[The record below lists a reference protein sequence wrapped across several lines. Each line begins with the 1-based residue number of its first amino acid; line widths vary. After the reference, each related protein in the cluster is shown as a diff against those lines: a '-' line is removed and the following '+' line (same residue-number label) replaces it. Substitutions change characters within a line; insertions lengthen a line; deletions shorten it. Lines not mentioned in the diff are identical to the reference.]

1 MERLNHNLAAKPAS
15 ERLGYLAFVLTA
27 CVFAVF
33 FVMPIVWSFANS
45 FKPAAAALADPAAL
59 FSKAFSLENYRRLEH
74 VGAGWYVYAG
84 NSVLIAAG
92 TVLLTVLV
100 SVPAGYGFSKFR
112 FPGQSLLFVLIMATM
127 MIPFQSILTP
137 LFLILKV
144 FRLQNNLFGLVLIYV
159 TFQLPFSVFMMRN
172 AFDAVPKALIEAARI
187 DGASQATILRR
198 IMLPIALP
206 GVATVAMF
214 AFLNSWNEF
223 LAALIF
229 PVRSEQVHAA
239 DHAGECFVGHLWHHR
254 LGRASGRYSR
264 DHGPLHPAFP
274 SLATIL
280 RARPDGRCREV
291 TALVPL
297 RSPHDQLT
305 SFSTG
310 TRCGTAAIQAR
321 RPFQCRIRWRFLAK
335 LDGDGSQ
342 RHHPDT
348 AQAAG
353 RGGLPRGARF

>member
-1 MERLNHNLAAKPAS
+1 MHRLNYKPHYKPQPKSAS
-15 ERLGYLAFVLTA
+15 EQLGYLAFILVAL
-27 CVFAVF
+27 VFALF

-45 FKPAAAALADPAAL
+45 FKPAAEALANPAAL

-74 VGAGWYVYAG
+74 VGAGWYIYAG
-84 NSVLIAAG
+84 NSVVIAAG

-112 FPGQSLLFVLIMATM
+112 FPGQGLLFVLIMATM

-137 LFLILKV
+137 LFLILKTV
-144 FRLQNNLFGLVLIYV
+144 RLQNNLFGLVLIYV

-229 PVRSEQVHAA
+229 LSDQNKFTLPIMLVNVSSGIYGIIDWGALQAGIAVTMVPCIVLFLLLQRYYVRGLT
-239 DHAGECFVGHLWHHR
+239 AGAV
-254 LGRASGRYSR
+254 
-264 DHGPLHPAFP
+264 
-274 SLATIL
+274 
-280 RARPDGRCREV
+280 
-291 TALVPL
+291 
-297 RSPHDQLT
+297 
-305 SFSTG
+305 
-310 TRCGTAAIQAR
+310 
-321 RPFQCRIRWRFLAK
+321 K
-335 LDGDGSQ
+335 
-342 RHHPDT
+342 
-348 AQAAG
+348 
-353 RGGLPRGARF
+353 

>member
-1 MERLNHNLAAKPAS
+1 MDRLTYTLAPKPMS
-15 ERLGYLAFVLTA
+15 ERLGFPVFLLTA
-27 CVFAVF
+27 LVFAVF

-45 FKPAAAALADPAAL
+45 FKPAAEALANPAAL

-112 FPGQSLLFVLIMATM
+112 FPGQSVLFVLIMATM

-137 LFLILKV
+137 LFLILKA

-229 PVRSEQVHAA
+229 LSDQNKFTLPIMLVNVSSGIYGIIDWGALQAGIAVTMVPCILLFLLLQRYYVRGLT
-239 DHAGECFVGHLWHHR
+239 AGAV
-254 LGRASGRYSR
+254 
-264 DHGPLHPAFP
+264 
-274 SLATIL
+274 
-280 RARPDGRCREV
+280 
-291 TALVPL
+291 
-297 RSPHDQLT
+297 
-305 SFSTG
+305 
-310 TRCGTAAIQAR
+310 
-321 RPFQCRIRWRFLAK
+321 K
-335 LDGDGSQ
+335 
-342 RHHPDT
+342 
-348 AQAAG
+348 
-353 RGGLPRGARF
+353 

>member
-1 MERLNHNLAAKPAS
+1 MDRLLRKPARKPIG
-15 ERLGYLAFVLTA
+15 EQLAFLGFLLVAL
-27 CVFAVF
+27 VFAVIF
-33 FVMPIVWSFANS
+33 IMPIVWSFANS
-45 FKPAAAALADPAAL
+45 FKPAAEALANPAAL

-84 NSVLIAAG
+84 NSVMIAVG
-92 TVLLTVLV
+92 TVLLTVLI

-112 FPGQSLLFVLIMATM
+112 FPGQSLLFILIMATM

-144 FRLQNNLFGLVLIYV
+144 LRLQNSLVGLVLIYV
-159 TFQLPFSVFMMRN
+159 TFQLPFSIFMMRN

-229 PVRSEQVHAA
+229 LSDQNKFTLPIMLVNV
-239 DHAGECFVGHLWHHR
+239 
-254 LGRASGRYSR
+254 ASGIYGIIDWGALQAGIAVTMVPCILLFLLLQRYYVR
-264 DHGPLHPAFP
+264 GL
-274 SLATIL
+274 
-280 RARPDGRCREV
+280 
-291 TALVPL
+291 TA
-297 RSPHDQLT
+297 
-305 SFSTG
+305 
-310 TRCGTAAIQAR
+310 
-321 RPFQCRIRWRFLAK
+321 
-335 LDGDGSQ
+335 
-342 RHHPDT
+342 
-348 AQAAG
+348 
-353 RGGLPRGARF
+353 GAVK

>member
-1 MERLNHNLAAKPAS
+1 MERLNHKLAAKPVS
-15 ERLGYLAFVLTA
+15 ERLGYLAFILTA

-92 TVLLTVLV
+92 TVVLTVLV

-137 LFLILKV
+137 LFLILKF

-229 PVRSEQVHAA
+229 LSDQNKFTLPIMLVNVSSGIYGIIDWGALQAGIAVTMVPCILLFLLLQRYYVRGLT
-239 DHAGECFVGHLWHHR
+239 AGAV
-254 LGRASGRYSR
+254 
-264 DHGPLHPAFP
+264 
-274 SLATIL
+274 
-280 RARPDGRCREV
+280 
-291 TALVPL
+291 
-297 RSPHDQLT
+297 
-305 SFSTG
+305 
-310 TRCGTAAIQAR
+310 
-321 RPFQCRIRWRFLAK
+321 K
-335 LDGDGSQ
+335 
-342 RHHPDT
+342 
-348 AQAAG
+348 
-353 RGGLPRGARF
+353 

>member
-1 MERLNHNLAAKPAS
+1 MDRLNYKPQPKPAS
-15 ERLGYLAFVLTA
+15 EQVGYLAFILVAL
-27 CVFAVF
+27 VFALF

-45 FKPAAAALADPAAL
+45 FKPAAEALANPAAL

-74 VGAGWYVYAG
+74 VGAGWYIYAG
-84 NSVLIAAG
+84 NSVIIAAG

-112 FPGQSLLFVLIMATM
+112 FPGQGLLFVLIMATM

-137 LFLILKV
+137 LFLILKLV
-144 FRLQNNLFGLVLIYV
+144 RLQNNLFGLVLIYV

-229 PVRSEQVHAA
+229 LSDQNKFTLPIMLVNVSSGIYGIIDWGALQAGIAVTMVPCIVLFLLLQRYYVRGLT
-239 DHAGECFVGHLWHHR
+239 AGAV
-254 LGRASGRYSR
+254 
-264 DHGPLHPAFP
+264 
-274 SLATIL
+274 
-280 RARPDGRCREV
+280 
-291 TALVPL
+291 
-297 RSPHDQLT
+297 
-305 SFSTG
+305 
-310 TRCGTAAIQAR
+310 
-321 RPFQCRIRWRFLAK
+321 K
-335 LDGDGSQ
+335 
-342 RHHPDT
+342 
-348 AQAAG
+348 
-353 RGGLPRGARF
+353 

>member
-1 MERLNHNLAAKPAS
+1 MERLNYKPQPKPAS
-15 ERLGYLAFVLTA
+15 EQLSYLTFILVAV
-27 CVFAVF
+27 VFALF

-45 FKPAAAALADPAAL
+45 FKPAAEALANPAAL

-84 NSVLIAAG
+84 NSVVIAAG

-112 FPGQSLLFVLIMATM
+112 FPGQGLLFVLIMATM

-137 LFLILKV
+137 LFLILKAV
-144 FRLQNNLFGLVLIYV
+144 RLQNNLFGLVLIYV

-229 PVRSEQVHAA
+229 LSDQNKFTLPIMLVNVSSGIYGIIDWGALQAGIAVTMVPCIVLFLLLQRYYVRGLT
-239 DHAGECFVGHLWHHR
+239 AGAV
-254 LGRASGRYSR
+254 
-264 DHGPLHPAFP
+264 
-274 SLATIL
+274 
-280 RARPDGRCREV
+280 
-291 TALVPL
+291 
-297 RSPHDQLT
+297 
-305 SFSTG
+305 
-310 TRCGTAAIQAR
+310 
-321 RPFQCRIRWRFLAK
+321 K
-335 LDGDGSQ
+335 
-342 RHHPDT
+342 
-348 AQAAG
+348 
-353 RGGLPRGARF
+353 